1 MVDVVELEAEGPPDH
16 EAQVHPALATLL
28 QEPAERERVELLST
42 LTGAYSVVRGGECAI
57 LAVMKEFAIPGV
69 KAAIF
74 RLREIQAKAF
84 GSEEHG
90 FQINPVLSES
100 EASAFEQDHK
110 IVLPSD
116 YRWQFCSWSNLV
128 RLGQCFSFVK
138 YQPY

>member
-1 MVDVVELEAEGPPDH
+1 MFVRGAKWTVSA
-16 EAQVHPALATLL
+16 
-28 QEPAERERVELLST
+28 
-42 LTGAYSVVRGGECAI
+42 LTGAYSLVRGGECAI
-57 LAVMKEFAIPGV
+57 LAVMKEFAIPAV

-90 FQINPVLSES
+90 FQINPVLPES

-116 YRWQFCSWSNLV
+116 YRWQFCSWFQFGPARPVL
-128 RLGQCFSFVK
+128 LLC
-138 YQPY
+138 